1 MTTRS
6 VGEGGPGT
14 CRHRC
19 VASFG
24 EPRLYRLRAQARGG
38 ARSLHSEGGTRVRWQ
53 ESQKEGKGRTW
64 GRQHVGEWSLPR
76 DPSATLADQLL
87 GKTQQVQAKQ

>member
-24 EPRLYRLRAQARGG
+24 EPRLYRLRAQARER
-38 ARSLHSEGGTRVRWQ
+38 ARSLHSEGATGERWQ
-53 ESQKEGKGRTW
+53 ESQRRGIDPGAVRGVANMW
-64 GRQHVGEWSLPR
+64 LPR
-76 DPSATLADQLL
+76 DPSSTLADQLL
-87 GKTQQVQAKQ
+87 GKTQQVQAK